1 MSYLQY
7 IIKSPAIHDV
17 IQTCISKIGWDL
29 KCEDIDFIPYQII
42 NISDNFY
49 KCSFEVFY
57 RQWYTF
63 CMSLRKKFIP
73 YDEYITYLHYI
84 SQCIVP
90 KLCAIIYPF
99 FHINPNNHHL
109 HSKCIND
116 VMLYPFNMIKSITH
130 YQIKF
135 PIISF
140 EKSIY
145 IKILA
150 INSSKLFWL
159 TKILNKDIALYILL
173 NHTLSIDL

>member
-1 MSYLQY
+1 MDYSQY
-7 IIKSPAIHDV
+7 IIKSPSIQDV
-17 IQTCISKIGWDL
+17 IQSCISKIGWGL
-29 KCEDIDFIPYQII
+29 KCEDINFIPYQII
-42 NISDNFY
+42 NISDNFS

-73 YDEYITYLHYI
+73 YDEYISYLHYI
-84 SQCIVP
+84 TQSIVP

-116 VMLYPFNMIKSITH
+116 VMLYPFSMIKSIAD

-135 PIISF
+135 PIIPF

-145 IKILA
+145 IKNLS
-150 INSSKLFWL
+150 INLFKLFWL
-159 TKILNKDIALYILL
+159 TKIFNNDIALYILSL
-173 NHTLSIDL
+173 